1 MQAVISQKGEVH
13 ASGRLRKHKE
23 LISSRWHRGAIL
35 LPSAP
40 ALDSSARSWAPPA
53 SPFSKLENR
62 FLYPFLSTYRLFH
75 SLREHYLPW
84 HFQQLHLLIFL
95 ARSQLV
101 FVCLLSPSV
110 SVPVVFGLSTPVL
123 LHCQIQPGNM
133 QVWVLYIS
141 TCLAVRAQCTERAL
155 PPCWPGW
162 GRRLDWD
169 FSMCELLPVSPVVH
183 TCSSDKHTLI
193 WEFGKLNSSNSWWNI
208 QSNYFFL
215 VILLRPVAINFTG

>member
-23 LISSRWHRGAIL
+23 LIFSRWHRGAIL

-123 LHCQIQPGNM
+123 LHSCTAALPHTTWKHASVGP
-133 QVWVLYIS
+133 VHFYLPCCESPVYRES
-141 TCLAVRAQCTERAL
+141 TASLLAWARQETGLGFFYVRAAASI
-155 PPCWPGW
+155 PC
-162 GRRLDWD
+162 
-169 FSMCELLPVSPVVH
+169 
-183 TCSSDKHTLI
+183 CSYL
-193 WEFGKLNSSNSWWNI
+193 
-208 QSNYFFL
+208 
-215 VILLRPVAINFTG
+215 